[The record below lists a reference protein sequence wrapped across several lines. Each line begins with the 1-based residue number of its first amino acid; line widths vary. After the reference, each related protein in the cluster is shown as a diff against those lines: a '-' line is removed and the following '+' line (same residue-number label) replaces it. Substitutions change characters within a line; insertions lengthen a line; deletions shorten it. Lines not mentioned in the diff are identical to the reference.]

1 MSVILLTTSSYSSG
15 SKIRP
20 ALVRPRTRTQQ
31 LVTSTFPIARTQQT
45 FQRVDLK
52 TAGSK
57 SISGHKMSDILS
69 EEQIA
74 ELMQVFSLFD
84 KDGSGCITTK
94 ELEDV
99 IRTLGRDL
107 TFPEIQDMISE
118 MDADGSGCIDFPE
131 FLMVMARKQREQ
143 DNEKEIREAFRVFDK
158 DGNGFITASELRVV
172 MANLGEKLSDEEV
185 DEMIDEADID
195 GDGHINY
202 MEFYHMMSKQ

>member
-1 MSVILLTTSSYSSG
+1 MADPTVLSEEQIAEYKEVFSLFDKDGSGVITTAELGDVLMGLGLAISTPELQQFFYTVD
-15 SKIRP
+15 SKTD
-20 ALVRPRTRTQQ
+20 VRR
-31 LVTSTFPIARTQQT
+31 STNA
-45 FQRVDLK
+45 
-52 TAGSK
+52 
-57 SISGHKMSDILS
+57 HKMSDILS

-158 DGNGFITASELRVV
+158 DGNGRAS
-172 MANLGEKLSDEEV
+172 S
-185 DEMIDEADID
+185 
-195 GDGHINY
+195 
-202 MEFYHMMSKQ
+202 